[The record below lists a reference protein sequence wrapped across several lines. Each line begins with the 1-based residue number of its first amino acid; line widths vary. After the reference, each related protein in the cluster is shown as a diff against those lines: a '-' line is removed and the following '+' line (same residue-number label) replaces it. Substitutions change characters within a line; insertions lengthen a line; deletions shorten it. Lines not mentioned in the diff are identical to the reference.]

1 MPKLAL
7 SIALGATAA
16 FVPLL
21 VAMQS
26 VVADSP
32 DSQAFGQ
39 IQNGRYL
46 AIAADCAACHTVP
59 DTGKPFAGGRAI
71 ETPFGNIVAPNITPD
86 RDTGIGAWTD
96 DEFDDAVRRGIRPN
110 GARLYPA
117 MPYTAYTKMS
127 RADVLA
133 IRAYLKTVAPVQ
145 NQVVA
150 NTLPFPFNIRAAM
163 RVWDALYFTAGEFA
177 PDPQRSAEWNRG
189 AFLVQGPA
197 HCGACHTPK
206 SFLGGDKTSE
216 YLRGA
221 NLQGWF
227 APDITNDART
237 GLGRWSAG
245 DITTYLKSGHN
256 RMTAATGPMAEMIAD
271 STSQMTGSD
280 LAAIAAYLK
289 SLPGRDDNPTP
300 VGANDP
306 FMVAGQ
312 AIYRDQCSACHA
324 LDGKGVPQ
332 LFPSLVELFAGALE
346 RSGHIDP
353 RRSSRCA
360 QRRDGGRAHRA
371 GNAVV
376 RLATRRCT
384 GRGGADLYPQ
394 HGRRRS
400 GACFTRRRQ
409 PCTVGAAGTDGLA
422 QHAHAARPGPLICR
436 APATDDSAR
445 RLLRRRSGSP
455 SGSRL
460 STSAWVRSQNGVA
473 RASRRRPAGVS
484 VIRRPRLSSG
494 SAVTTTRPRRS
505 NGLSA
510 AVSVVRSMA
519 SSDATDAIPAGFG
532 RFSDIMSENC
542 PLVRPSGRRT
552 SSKRRASA
560 RAACWTWR
568 QRHVSRTRSVVS

>member
-1 MPKLAL
+1 MRKRGT

-16 FVPLL
+16 LVPLL

-86 RDTGIGAWTD
+86 RDTGIGAWSD

-145 NQVVA
+145 NRVVA
-150 NTLPFPFNIRAAM
+150 NTLPFPFNVRAAM
-163 RVWDALYFTAGEFA
+163 RVWDALYFTAGEFTPA
-177 PDPQRSAEWNRG
+177 PPRSAEWNRG
-189 AFLVQGPA
+189 AFLVQGAP

-206 SFLGGDKTSE
+206 SFFGGGKTSE
-216 YLRGA
+216 NLRGA

-237 GLGRWSAG
+237 GLGRWSPG
-245 DITTYLKSGHN
+245 DITAYLKTGHN

-271 STSQMTGSD
+271 STSQMTDSD
-280 LAAIAAYLK
+280 LAAIATYLK
-289 SLPGRDDNPTP
+289 SLPGRDDNPTA
-300 VGANDP
+300 VIANDP

-332 LFPSLVELFAGALE
+332 LFPSLADSSLV
-346 RSGHIDP
+346 RSSDGHIDP

-376 RLATRRCT
+376 RLATRRCP
-384 GRGGADLYPQ
+384 GRGGPDLYPQ
-394 HGRRRS
+394 RGRRS
-400 GACFTRRRQ
+400 GGAGFSRRRK
-409 PCTVGAAGTDGLA
+409 PRTVGAARTNGLA
-422 QHAHAARPGPLICR
+422 RRGSCGPMLMRPGQALGFAGRRPGTTARADCCGEDQDRHPGARFRPPRGCAPRSAWR
-436 APATDDSAR
+436 APAGAVPPASGSSDDHACPR
-445 RLLRRRSGSP
+445 DRRSPRPDPGGPTALGRGGGGGGSLGGKRAP
-455 SGSRL
+455 QRSPPASG
-460 STSAWVRSQNGVA
+460 
-473 RASRRRPAGVS
+473 
-484 VIRRPRLSSG
+484 
-494 SAVTTTRPRRS
+494 
-505 NGLSA
+505 GLA
-510 AVSVVRSMA
+510 
-519 SSDATDAIPAGFG
+519 DTQG
-532 RFSDIMSENC
+532 RKG
-542 PLVRPSGRRT
+542 PLGG
-552 SSKRRASA
+552 
-560 RAACWTWR
+560 
-568 QRHVSRTRSVVS
+568 

>member
-245 DITTYLKSGHN
+245 DITAYLKTGHN

-332 LFPSLVELFAGALE
+332 LFPSLVDSSLV
-346 RSGHIDP
+346 
-353 RRSSRCA
+353 RSS
-360 QRRDGGRAHRA
+360 D
-371 GNAVV
+371 
-376 RLATRRCT
+376 
-384 GRGGADLYPQ
+384 
-394 HGRRRS
+394 
-400 GACFTRRRQ
+400 
-409 PCTVGAAGTDGLA
+409 
-422 QHAHAARPGPLICR
+422 
-436 APATDDSAR
+436 PATLIRVVLRGARSVATAAEPTAPGMPSFGWQLDDAQ
-445 RLLRRRSGSP
+445 
-455 SGSRL
+455 
-460 STSAWVRSQNGVA
+460 V
-473 RASRRRPAGVS
+473 
-484 VIRRPRLSSG
+484 
-494 SAVTTTRPRRS
+494 
-505 NGLSA
+505 A
-510 AVSVVRSMA
+510 AVLTYIRNTG
-519 SSDATDAIPAGFG
+519 DA
-532 RFSDIMSENC
+532 
-542 PLVRPSGRRT
+542 
-552 SSKRRASA
+552 
-560 RAACWTWR
+560 AAAPVSPDD
-568 QRHVSRTRSVVS
+568 VSRARSALRGRTD